1 MRPGRSPGL
10 PAGPPPESILPPG
23 NYLPVMSIRLPDDDD
38 ALLAECDFEAFRASG
53 KGGQHVNKTDS
64 AVRLRHRPT
73 GITVTSQESRS
84 QWQNRS
90 ICLQKI
96 REKVAKLNVVAKPR
110 KPTKKTWS
118 SRLNNLAEKR
128 QHSEKKR
135 NRSAR
140 DWE

>member
-1 MRPGRSPGL
+1 MP
-10 PAGPPPESILPPG
+10 
-23 NYLPVMSIRLPDDDD
+23 IRLPEDDD

-53 KGGQHVNKTDS
+53 KGGQHINKTDS
-64 AVRLRHRPT
+64 AVRLHHRPT

-84 QWQNRS
+84 QWQNRY

-96 REKVAKLNVVAKPR
+96 REKVAKLNVVVKPR
-110 KPTKKTWS
+110 KPTKRTWS

-128 QHSEKKR
+128 QHSEKKK

-140 DWE
+140 NWE